1 MGPHGRRLAEE
12 VDQDED
18 RHAGEVLP
26 LAGLLVPP
34 HPVPAAHDVL
44 PHTVTGKL
52 EIKANSEAR
61 RLPDCGP
68 GRDEGVV
75 AVILGGGKDGGL
87 AARTGPERGPG
98 AGQGQRRHARRARIE
113 LGALAAAILVAIIG
127 EDLVIGAVQELGELR
142 QRLGDNLTRPHR
154 SATQEAGHQVGV
166 AGRGVTLKYV
176 PFNITTDFCE

>member
-12 VDQDED
+12 VDEDED

-34 HPVPAAHDVL
+34 HPVPATHDVL

-52 EIKANSEAR
+52 EDTANSEAR

-87 AARTGPERGPG
+87 AARTGPEPG
-98 AGQGQRRHARRARIE
+98 QNA
-113 LGALAAAILVAIIG
+113 
-127 EDLVIGAVQELGELR
+127 DLVLVRVSGATHAVLALNLARSLR
-142 QRLGDNLTRPHR
+142 LSWSQSSEKISSLAQSRNSGSSGNV
-154 SATQEAGHQVGV
+154 S
-166 AGRGVTLKYV
+166 VT
-176 PFNITTDFCE
+176 I

>member
-34 HPVPAAHDVL
+34 HSVPAAHDVL
-44 PHTVTGKL
+44 PHTVPGKL
-52 EIKANSEAR
+52 EITANSEAR

-68 GRDEGVV
+68 GRDEGVD

-87 AARTGPERGPG
+87 AARTGPEPG
-98 AGQGQRRHARRARIE
+98 QNA
-113 LGALAAAILVAIIG
+113 
-127 EDLVIGAVQELGELR
+127 DLVLVRVSGATHAVLALNLARSLR
-142 QRLGDNLTRPHR
+142 LSWSQSSEKISSLAQSRNSGSSGNV
-154 SATQEAGHQVGV
+154 S
-166 AGRGVTLKYV
+166 VT
-176 PFNITTDFCE
+176 I

>member
-12 VDQDED
+12 VDEDED

-34 HPVPAAHDVL
+34 HSVPAAHDVL

-52 EIKANSEAR
+52 EITANSEAR

-68 GRDEGVV
+68 GRDEGVD

-87 AARTGPERGPG
+87 AARTGPEPG
-98 AGQGQRRHARRARIE
+98 QNA
-113 LGALAAAILVAIIG
+113 
-127 EDLVIGAVQELGELR
+127 DLVLVRVSGATHAVLALNLARSLR
-142 QRLGDNLTRPHR
+142 LSWSQSSEKISSLAQSRNSGSSGNV
-154 SATQEAGHQVGV
+154 S
-166 AGRGVTLKYV
+166 VT
-176 PFNITTDFCE
+176 I

>member
-12 VDQDED
+12 VDEDED

-44 PHTVTGKL
+44 PHTVPGKL

-68 GRDEGVV
+68 GRDEGVD

-87 AARTGPERGPG
+87 AARTGPEPG
-98 AGQGQRRHARRARIE
+98 QNA
-113 LGALAAAILVAIIG
+113 
-127 EDLVIGAVQELGELR
+127 DLVLVRVSGATHAVLALNLARSLR
-142 QRLGDNLTRPHR
+142 LSWSQSSEKISSLAQSRNSGSSGNV
-154 SATQEAGHQVGV
+154 S
-166 AGRGVTLKYV
+166 VT
-176 PFNITTDFCE
+176 I

>member
-34 HPVPAAHDVL
+34 HSVPAAHDVL

-68 GRDEGVV
+68 GRDEGVD

-87 AARTGPERGPG
+87 AARTGPEPG
-98 AGQGQRRHARRARIE
+98 QNA
-113 LGALAAAILVAIIG
+113 
-127 EDLVIGAVQELGELR
+127 DLVLVRVSGATHAVLALNLARSLR
-142 QRLGDNLTRPHR
+142 LSWSQSSEKISSLAQSRNSGSSGNV
-154 SATQEAGHQVGV
+154 S
-166 AGRGVTLKYV
+166 VT
-176 PFNITTDFCE
+176 I

>member
-68 GRDEGVV
+68 GRDEGVD

-87 AARTGPERGPG
+87 AARTGPEPG
-98 AGQGQRRHARRARIE
+98 QNA
-113 LGALAAAILVAIIG
+113 
-127 EDLVIGAVQELGELR
+127 DLVLVRVSGATHAVLALNLARSLR
-142 QRLGDNLTRPHR
+142 LSWSQSSEKISSLAQSRNSGSSGNV
-154 SATQEAGHQVGV
+154 S
-166 AGRGVTLKYV
+166 VT
-176 PFNITTDFCE
+176 I

>member
-34 HPVPAAHDVL
+34 HSVPAAHDVL

-68 GRDEGVV
+68 GRDEGVD
-75 AVILGGGKDGGL
+75 AVILGGGKDGDW
-87 AARTGPERGPG
+87 
-98 AGQGQRRHARRARIE
+98 QRRTHSSTPGQNA
-113 LGALAAAILVAIIG
+113 
-127 EDLVIGAVQELGELR
+127 DLVLVRVSGATHAVLALNLARSLR
-142 QRLGDNLTRPHR
+142 LSWSQSSEKISSLAQSRNSGSSGNV
-154 SATQEAGHQVGV
+154 S
-166 AGRGVTLKYV
+166 VT
-176 PFNITTDFCE
+176 I

>member
-52 EIKANSEAR
+52 EITANSEAR

-68 GRDEGVV
+68 GRDEGVD

-87 AARTGPERGPG
+87 AARTGPEPG
-98 AGQGQRRHARRARIE
+98 QNA
-113 LGALAAAILVAIIG
+113 
-127 EDLVIGAVQELGELR
+127 DLVLVRVSGATHAVLALNLARSLR
-142 QRLGDNLTRPHR
+142 LSWSQSSEKISSLAQSRNSGSSGNV
-154 SATQEAGHQVGV
+154 S
-166 AGRGVTLKYV
+166 VT
-176 PFNITTDFCE
+176 I

>member
-1 MGPHGRRLAEE
+1 LGPHGRRLAEE

-44 PHTVTGKL
+44 PHTVPGKL
-52 EIKANSEAR
+52 ENTANSEAR

-68 GRDEGVV
+68 GRDEGVD

-87 AARTGPERGPG
+87 AARTGPEPG
-98 AGQGQRRHARRARIE
+98 QNA
-113 LGALAAAILVAIIG
+113 
-127 EDLVIGAVQELGELR
+127 DLVLVRVSGATHAVLALNLARSLR
-142 QRLGDNLTRPHR
+142 LSWSQSSEKISSLAQSRNSGSSGNV
-154 SATQEAGHQVGV
+154 S
-166 AGRGVTLKYV
+166 VT
-176 PFNITTDFCE
+176 I

>member
-1 MGPHGRRLAEE
+1 MGPHSRRLAEE

-68 GRDEGVV
+68 GRDEGVD

-87 AARTGPERGPG
+87 AARTGPEPG
-98 AGQGQRRHARRARIE
+98 QNA
-113 LGALAAAILVAIIG
+113 
-127 EDLVIGAVQELGELR
+127 DLVLVRVSGATHAVLALNLARSLR
-142 QRLGDNLTRPHR
+142 LSWSQSSEKISSLAQSRNSGSSGNV
-154 SATQEAGHQVGV
+154 S
-166 AGRGVTLKYV
+166 VT
-176 PFNITTDFCE
+176 I

>member
-34 HPVPAAHDVL
+34 HSVPAAHDVL

-68 GRDEGVV
+68 GRDEGVD

-87 AARTGPERGPG
+87 AVRTGPEPG
-98 AGQGQRRHARRARIE
+98 QNA
-113 LGALAAAILVAIIG
+113 
-127 EDLVIGAVQELGELR
+127 DLVLVRVSGATHAVLALNLARSLR
-142 QRLGDNLTRPHR
+142 LSWSQSSEKISSLAQSRNSGSSGNV
-154 SATQEAGHQVGV
+154 S
-166 AGRGVTLKYV
+166 VT
-176 PFNITTDFCE
+176 I

>member
-12 VDQDED
+12 VDEDED

-68 GRDEGVV
+68 GRDEGV
-75 AVILGGGKDGGL
+75 
-87 AARTGPERGPG
+87 
-98 AGQGQRRHARRARIE
+98 
-113 LGALAAAILVAIIG
+113 AAATII
-127 EDLVIGAVQELGELR
+127 GELR
-142 QRLGDNLTRPHR
+142 QRLCDNLTRPHR

-176 PFNITTDFCE
+176 PFNITTDFCK